1 MSKPPRFLIKG
12 IVSLAVIGLAYYLSD
27 LATLATWG
35 FTIARL
41 KTSHDLGFTP
51 CGADPRPYLSQKF
64 YLRDQ
69 GGQSYVFISADH
81 QYILKFF
88 KDMPRPWIPF
98 SGYQQKKLGKLKRTL
113 KGYDLAYHRLPKET
127 GLISLHTAL
136 TSTPIP
142 ATLVD
147 RLNIEH
153 AVDLSSVYFILQKTA
168 DPLPKELGSESLLQI
183 RQLLQRRASAQIA
196 DHDPRLHLNLGW
208 VDGHPIFI
216 DPGRFVEEAN
226 PSSDLPP
233 KFLERLSTKE

>member
-12 IVSLAVIGLAYYLSD
+12 IISLAAIGLAYYLSD
-27 LATLATWG
+27 LATWG

-41 KTSHDLGFTP
+41 KISHDLGFTS
-51 CGADPRPYLSQKF
+51 CGAEPHLYLSQKF

-69 GGQSYVFISADH
+69 GGQSYVFISADN
-81 QYILKFF
+81 QYVLKFF
-88 KDMPRPWIPF
+88 KEMPRPWIPF
-98 SGYQQKKLGKLKRTL
+98 SSYQQKKLGKLKRTL
-113 KGYDLAYHRLPKET
+113 KGYHLAYHRLLEET
-127 GLISLHTAL
+127 ALISLHTAPTL
-136 TSTPIP
+136 APLP

-153 AVDLSSVYFILQKTA
+153 KVDLSSVYFVLQRKA
-168 DPLPKELGSESLLQI
+168 DPLLKDLGSESLLQI
-183 RQLLQRRASAQIA
+183 RQLLQKRASAQIA

-208 VDGHPIFI
+208 VDGRPVFI

-233 KFLERLSTKE
+233 RFLENL